1 MKIVERL
8 LDLFGSH
15 RKTLLGATTQP
26 SDLIAHIYAIRAR
39 AYLKITGKHLT
50 TVDIS
55 TIKKNSTS
63 MDSTKD
69 LSPSRRLLRRGL

>member
-1 MKIVERL
+1 MRIIERL

-15 RKTLLGATTQP
+15 RKTLLGATAQP
-26 SDLIAHIYAIRAR
+26 TDLIAQIYAIRAR

-50 TVDIS
+50 SVDMS

-63 MDSTKD
+63 MDSTKN
-69 LSPSRRLLRRGL
+69 LSPSRRLLGKL